1 MVQYRYDLRPV
12 VIKTSV
18 IVETNMMN
26 IGFSG
31 FAVAFVLICS
41 HVKSSHSYTCYNDT
55 VALNKIL
62 LQPDAAGTYHICANT
77 TFNVGRYDSQLGFKD
92 GVPPII
98 MAHSGIKILCGENG
112 SIEDNCVIRG
122 GDYGIEIIN
131 PGFYTPPT
139 YNPTE
144 PASVTGLH
152 VEGFTFTGLTL
163 PIYSYYP
170 LLLQV
175 GLTVKN
181 CEFIVSLRHY
191 FLRLCTICTKISLL
205 YSMFTF
211 LS

>member
-1 MVQYRYDLRPV
+1 
-12 VIKTSV
+12 
-18 IVETNMMN
+18 MMN

-31 FAVAFVLICS
+31 FALAFVLICS
-41 HVKSSHSYTCYNDT
+41 NVKSSHSYTCYNDT
-55 VALNKIL
+55 QVLNQKLI
-62 LQPDAAGTYHICANT
+62 QPGAAGTYHICANT
-77 TFNVGRYDSQLGFKD
+77 TFNVGRFDPQLGFKD

-98 MAHSGIKILCGENG
+98 VPDSGIKILCGENG

-181 CEFIVSLRHY
+181 CEFIVSLRHC
-191 FLRLCTICTKISLL
+191 FLRLCTIWTKPACFIPCSR
-205 YSMFTF
+205 F
-211 LS
+211 